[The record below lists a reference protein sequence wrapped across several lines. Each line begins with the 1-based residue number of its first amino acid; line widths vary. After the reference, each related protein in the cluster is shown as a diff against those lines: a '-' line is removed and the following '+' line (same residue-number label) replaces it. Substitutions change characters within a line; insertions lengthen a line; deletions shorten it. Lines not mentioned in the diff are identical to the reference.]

1 MKTAIDLPDE
11 IWQLILACLAPRD
24 VVSVQCVSKHFLRLA
39 RDNKLWRRKCFEQRP
54 NAGHRAYSHRDP
66 AVWDP
71 SAPGEDI
78 DWYDEY
84 IARHAPLHT
93 VWSEDAGPESQEI
106 TGVAVDEQFERAVGC
121 QEDGSILIWD
131 IREQELGGRRIKRIA
146 KSSTGVLF
154 ATKSAQSSTPSGS
167 RSFTSPT
174 ESIALESRQN
184 RAYIAVGPNL
194 NEVDLKTLQVISQ
207 QEYAWEITALS
218 QQQTCDLP
226 LSVGTL
232 YSLHLYDPRMTF
244 RDRSRSPEGMMRPT
258 PGEPENSIAFLP
270 NHAKLDRFRERK
282 ALQNWAPSQQNAHLN
297 YSAPRHGR
305 AGGSHA
311 YAQVRPGPLSILHYE
326 QHEIFLAGRFPSI
339 LSYDRRYFPRLQY
352 VIHSGATLSS
362 LTSVPYAP
370 NPSQGGQAT
379 LIAAGEYKGRGSLE
393 IYSLPHAR
401 GQSTTTAVP
410 TNVDDMINAA
420 ADAAITDEGNVN
432 NIDMTDTDAFR
443 NNVIDFMSRFPY
455 SYKNRQD
462 AAPAKILSVATQG
475 TRIVFCDA
483 NGCVHWKERDG
494 RELVRRWNINDA
506 SSQIPPAAQQPP
518 LAATNGA
525 RRISTNSVADRDE
538 ELVVRKL
545 VPLSRSS
552 SSSTKNDLLLQTPY
566 RLSILSTHPQYAD
579 HETLARS
586 FEAQLSTE
594 SSDAEEERGRAEE
607 YAREMRRAL
616 ERQADERV
624 WMGRFRLRG

>member
-11 IWQLILACLAPRD
+11 IWQPILEYLTPRD
-24 VVSVQCVSKHFLRLA
+24 SVALQCVSKRFLRLA
-39 RDNKLWRRKCFEQRP
+39 RDNKLWRRKCFEKRP
-54 NAGHRAYSHRDP
+54 NAGNRAYSHRDP

-71 SAPGEDI
+71 SAPGEDVN
-78 DWYDEY
+78 WYDEY

-93 VWSEDAGPESQEI
+93 VWSEGTGSESHEI
-106 TGVAVDEQFERAVGC
+106 LGVAVDEHSERAVGW

-131 IREQELGGRRIKRIA
+131 IREQELGGRRIQRVA
-146 KSSTGVLF
+146 NSSTGVLF
-154 ATKSAQSSTPSGS
+154 ATNAAQSSTSSGS

-174 ESIALESRQN
+174 ESIALDFRQN

-194 NEVDLKTLQVISQ
+194 NEVDLETLQVISQ
-207 QEYAWEITALS
+207 QEYAWSITALS
-218 QQQTCDLP
+218 QHQTSDLP

-244 RDRSRSPEGMMRPT
+244 RDRSRSPEDMMRPT

-270 NHAKLDRFRERK
+270 NHAKFDRFRERK
-282 ALQNWAPSQQNAHLN
+282 ALQNWAPSQQNAHLD

-305 AGGSHA
+305 GGGSHA
-311 YAQVRPGPLSILHYE
+311 YAQVEPGPLSILHYE

-352 VIHSGATLSS
+352 VVHSGATLSS

-370 NPSQGGQAT
+370 KPAQGGQAT

-393 IYSLPHAR
+393 LYSLPYAT
-401 GQSTTTAVP
+401 GQPTAAAASTD
-410 TNVDDMINAA
+410 VDEMINAA
-420 ADAAITDEGNVN
+420 ADAETAEDDNVRNVDITHTDTFKN
-432 NIDMTDTDAFR
+432 NIV
-443 NNVIDFMSRFPY
+443 NFMSRSPY

-475 TRIVFCDA
+475 TRIVFSDA
-483 NGCVHWKERDG
+483 NGCVHWKERDS

-506 SSQIPPAAQQPP
+506 SSHAPSAPQEPS

-525 RRISTNSVADRDE
+525 RRTSTNSGADREE

-545 VPLSRSS
+545 VPLSYSS
-552 SSSTKNDLLLQTPY
+552 SSSTKHDILLHTPAK
-566 RLSILSTHPQYAD
+566 LCILTTQPQYAD

-594 SSDAEEERGRAEE
+594 SSEAEEERERAEE

-616 ERQADERV
+616 ERQADERI